1 MIVAFAVTVMTVP
14 IFRIIAVSRGLVV
27 PPDERRMHDQPTA
40 ALGGGAM
47 FLGFAAG
54 FGLAWYSGWFPG
66 LFAASTEPFGVI
78 AAAALAYVVGVTD
91 DIREISAPAKTAGL
105 VLVGTLLV
113 LGGTNIFWF
122 RVPFLDLF
130 LLSPDLSYL
139 LTVLWVLGMA
149 NAVNFID
156 GLDGLAAGIMGI
168 GALAFFFY
176 SLELGAAGVL
186 SPASLGPLV
195 AALVFGICAGFL
207 PWNAHPAK
215 IFMGDGG
222 ALLLGCLMAAST
234 IAVGGRT
241 EESFSGQTFFFYA
254 PLLIPFVILGV
265 PMFDTA
271 FAIVRRASRRQGI
284 ATADRDHL
292 HHRLIRL
299 GHGHRRSVFILWAW
313 TALLSGIVLWPVYNE
328 GEGDAIVPVGV
339 IGMAV
344 LLFVSLAPGL
354 IADDDLPLEPQSVG
368 GDGHTTLADEPDTAF
383 APFAA
388 RRPRSTTGSEPS
400 PRSDDAVNGATD
412 RRRVASSDRREG
424 RGQDR
429 RIRPGAEPAA
439 DDRAVQETPSEPVD
453 TGWSKPST
461 S

>member
-1 MIVAFAVTVMTVP
+1 
-14 IFRIIAVSRGLVV
+14 
-27 PPDERRMHDQPTA
+27 
-40 ALGGGAM
+40 M

-66 LFAASTEPFGVI
+66 LFAASTEPFGVL
-78 AAAALAYVVGVTD
+78 AAAGLAYVVGVAD

-139 LTVLWVLGMA
+139 LTVVWVLGMA

-168 GALAFFFY
+168 GALAFFLY

-186 SPASLGPLV
+186 SPASLGPLI

-241 EESFSGQTFFFYA
+241 EEAFSGQTFFFYA

-271 FAIVRRASRRQGI
+271 FAIIRRASRRQGI

-354 IADDDLPLEPQSVG
+354 TPDDDLSPDGVAGSDGVNGTGAEVEE
-368 GDGHTTLADEPDTAF
+368 GDAAF
-383 APFAA
+383 VPFAA
-388 RRPRSTTGSEPS
+388 RRPRSTT
-400 PRSDDAVNGATD
+400 RSHASSGLGPVASTDVD
-412 RRRVASSDRREG
+412 RRRAGSSDRRVGMGE
-424 RGQDR
+424 DR
-429 RIRPGAEPAA
+429 RTGVPIERATS
-439 DDRAVQETPSEPVD
+439 DHAVQQTPPAPAD
-453 TGWSKPST
+453 TGSSNPT
-461 S
+461 AG